1 MAAPVVALAE
11 VRVLLLL
18 VRLGRTELVGK
29 ATTGAM
35 VARKVQHLVAVVV
48 AVLALLVV
56 TLRRALLAQ
65 GVLV

>member
-11 VRVLLLL
+11 VSVLLLL
-18 VRLGRTELVGK
+18 VRLGRPELVGK

-48 AVLALLVV
+48 AVLVLLVV